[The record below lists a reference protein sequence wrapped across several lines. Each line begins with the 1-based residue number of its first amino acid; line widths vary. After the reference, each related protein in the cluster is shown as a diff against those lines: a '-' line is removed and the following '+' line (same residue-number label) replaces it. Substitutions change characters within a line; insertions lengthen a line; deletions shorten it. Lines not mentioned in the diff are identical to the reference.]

1 MPHTYMS
8 TKQLFYCV
16 LRMPKDD
23 AYFVN
28 QASGR
33 SYSRYALGVRYEL
46 NDSATLKL
54 ETNRTRQPDTTDGDY
69 NEAWFQ
75 YAIRF

>member
-1 MPHTYMS
+1 MPYTRLEKTS
-8 TKQLFYCV
+8 LSKN
-16 LRMPKDD
+16 DN
-23 AYFVN
+23 YFVD
-28 QASGR
+28 QSSGR

-46 NDSATLKL
+46 NDNAVLKL
-54 ETNRTRQPDTTDGDY
+54 EANRTRQPDKIDGAY